1 MDTDQLRK
9 VLEEALSVAP
19 SLTEPPYVLNLLLQ
33 DADGGAP
40 NANPSLV
47 SLLHTIAK
55 EPNLSIFNGMMQVQP
70 GAATRLEYTFAAAWL
85 IRRAQAVGIEE
96 TLKNLLTYIE
106 TPTLPC
112 HLTWIIS
119 GLKPQSTYDMGRG
132 ISLIPWEALENSQQ
146 KQMVWEQY
154 MMGFNWPTAALVRE
168 FVANKMHVR
177 PADSDKL
184 GDLIKSPDD
193 TELHDAFQC
202 LCLVGPYTS
211 QVLASWVGFPAWAPT
226 LGSGLSL
233 PQPEGHCPAQSL
245 APDTCQQG
253 IDLFVAFCSRPPQF
267 RALLRL
273 AMQRLNRAMRRTSPV
288 DSAIDLGIAL
298 EALYLN
304 DLPEERNELTF
315 RLKVRAARFS
325 GKTGDEQRKIFSLVG
340 DLYAMRSRAVHTGT
354 LDATVKDK
362 PVRDILSDGYSL
374 AAKTMRQFIT
384 QGKPSWD
391 AVMFGG

>member
-9 VLEEALSVAP
+9 ILEEALSVAP
-19 SLTEPPYVLNLLLQ
+19 SLTEPPHVLNLLLQ
-33 DADGGAP
+33 DADDGAP

-47 SLLHTIAK
+47 SLLHTIAN

-85 IRRAQAVGIEE
+85 IRRAQTVGIEE

-112 HLTWIIS
+112 HLIWIIS
-119 GLKPQSTYDMGRG
+119 GLKPQSTYDLGRG

-154 MMGFNWPTAALVRE
+154 MMGFNWPTAALVRK

-177 PADSDKL
+177 PVESDKL

-193 TELHDAFQC
+193 TELHDAFHC
-202 LCLVGPYTS
+202 LCLVGPYAS
-211 QVLASWVGFPAWAPT
+211 QILASWVGFPAWAPT
-226 LGSGLSL
+226 LVSGLSL
-233 PQPEGHCPAQSL
+233 PQPEGHSHEQSL
-245 APDTCQQG
+245 PPDACRQG
-253 IDLFVAFCSRPPQF
+253 IELFIAFCALSPQF
-267 RALLRL
+267 RARLRL
-273 AMQRLNRAMRRTSPV
+273 AMQRLNRAMRRSSPV
-288 DSAIDLGIAL
+288 DSIIDLGIAL

-304 DLPEERNELTF
+304 DMSEERNELTF
-315 RLKVRAARFS
+315 RLKVRAARFL
-325 GKTGDEQRKIFSLVG
+325 GKTEDERRQIFSLVG
-340 DLYAMRSRAVHTGT
+340 VLYAMRSRAVHTGV
-354 LDATVKDK
+354 LSATVKDK

-374 AAKTMRQFIT
+374 TAKTVRQFIS
-384 QGKPSWD
+384 QGQPYWD
-391 AVMFGG
+391 SVMFGQ